1 MKALQKLQNC
11 RVGYE
16 SLTEVTELSGKGM
29 KIIQNLQNC
38 RVGYGNHTEVTELS
52 GRVWKSY
59 KIYRT
64 VG

>member
-38 RVGYGNHTEVTELS
+38 RVGYGNFKKSQSCREEV
-52 GRVWKSY
+52 
-59 KIYRT
+59 
-64 VG
+64 